1 MMLSN
6 VKKLNLFSAP
16 LLRRSST
23 IVSQWCGL
31 IKLPYI
37 PLDGLNHKLNGKNAV
52 VLIDDVLYYA
62 EQKNKKLLLIK
73 ESPANALD
81 YRQLKSKC
89 NDAWRAATTDE
100 IQLIRRTLSPVPPI
114 REDERHNESHSHNA
128 SYSSTTSS
136 GEVDYAY
143 ALADEERRKK
153 EFYRNYLI
161 FDTLTD
167 SRRKSDS
174 HGGESKQSSGYSSS
188 SGNHSSHSSD
198 NDDSSD
204 HSSSYDDGG
213 SSYDG
218 PSCGGSSS
226 DD

>member
-1 MMLSN
+1 MMLNS
-6 VKKLNLFSAP
+6 VKRLNLFSAP

-37 PLDGLNHKLNGKNAV
+37 PLDGLNHKLKGKDAV
-52 VLIDDVLYYA
+52 VLIDDVLYYV

-73 ESPANALD
+73 ESVANALD

-100 IQLIRRTLSPVPPI
+100 IQLIKRTLFPVPPA
-114 REDERHNESHSHNA
+114 REDERHNKSHSHNA

-136 GEVDYAY
+136 GEDK
-143 ALADEERRKK
+143 ERQKK
-153 EFYRNYLI
+153 EFYRNYLLY
-161 FDTLTD
+161 DSLTY
-167 SRRKSDS
+167 SRKKSDS
-174 HGGESKQSSGYSSS
+174 YGGESKQSSEDSTDSD
-188 SGNHSSHSSD
+188 NHPSHSSGD
-198 NDDSSD
+198 YDSSKD
-204 HSSSYDDGG
+204 SSSYNDSS

-226 DD
+226 ND

>member
-1 MMLSN
+1 MMLSS
-6 VKKLNLFSAP
+6 VKRLNLFSAP

-31 IKLPYI
+31 IKLPHI
-37 PLDGLNHKLNGKNAV
+37 PLDGLNHKLNGKDAV

-73 ESPANALD
+73 ESVANALD

-100 IQLIRRTLSPVPPI
+100 IQLIKRTLSPVPPV
-114 REDERHNESHSHNA
+114 REVETHNESRAHNA

-143 ALADEERRKK
+143 ALADEERRIK

-167 SRRKSDS
+167 SRRKPDS
-174 HGGESKQSSGYSSS
+174 HGGESKQSSGYSTDSD
-188 SGNHSSHSSD
+188 NHSSHSSGD
-198 NDDSSD
+198 YDSSN
-204 HSSSYDDGG
+204 HSSSYDDSS
-213 SSYDG
+213 SSYDS